1 MCVLCVTN
9 TKHILGSRVASK
21 TIVYKLLGE
30 HFYETSFEI
39 WFGFGPAIYKTT
51 ENFAKNTDSTFEG
64 DFFIFPLT
72 EKIQT

>member
-1 MCVLCVTN
+1 MV
-9 TKHILGSRVASK
+9 S
-21 TIVYKLLGE
+21 Y
-30 HFYETSFEI
+30 FYETSFEI

>member
-1 MCVLCVTN
+1 M
-9 TKHILGSRVASK
+9 S
-21 TIVYKLLGE
+21 Y
-30 HFYETSFEI
+30 FYETSFEI
-39 WFGFGPAIYKTT
+39 WSGFGPAIYKTA